1 VSIRL
6 LKNESAAHT
15 ALQNGQLEHAIVLTR
30 HSLEVYE
37 ERGHLIWAKPLNYL
51 SVLAEYAFLQLR
63 LGQWEQAQFSLS
75 KLETF
80 QREIQCQDHPE
91 LCRFLELVHT
101 RLTLEY
107 SVRRGDLECNSEKSS
122 RLLTLASAEFHS
134 EHRAVIQVLV
144 AGIFINM
151 EELSKARRVL
161 NKVMERGVKNRKN
174 TNWRGCALVMQL
186 IIDLE
191 TEPAH
196 FVIQYIKSVRRQLMQ
211 SDQLNPI
218 VKLFLSYAQKITKA
232 AHLLQKQEL
241 WKELSDELLKSSQ
254 SNEQFDLVY
263 FDLKSWALSKA
274 LNEKYSVV
282 LSQKNQ
288 HGQVN
293 SLRISA

>member
-1 VSIRL
+1 
-6 LKNESAAHT
+6 
-15 ALQNGQLEHAIVLTR
+15 
-30 HSLEVYE
+30 
-37 ERGHLIWAKPLNYL
+37 
-51 SVLAEYAFLQLR
+51 
-63 LGQWEQAQFSLS
+63 
-75 KLETF
+75 
-80 QREIQCQDHPE
+80 
-91 LCRFLELVHT
+91 
-101 RLTLEY
+101 
-107 SVRRGDLECNSEKSS
+107 
-122 RLLTLASAEFHS
+122 
-134 EHRAVIQVLV
+134 
-144 AGIFINM
+144 M

-263 FDLKSWALSKA
+263 FDLKCWALSKA